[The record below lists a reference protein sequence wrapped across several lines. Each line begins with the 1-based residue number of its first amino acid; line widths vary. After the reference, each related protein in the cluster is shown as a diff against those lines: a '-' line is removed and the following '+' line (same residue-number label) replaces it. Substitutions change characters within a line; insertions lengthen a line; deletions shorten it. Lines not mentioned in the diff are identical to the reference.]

1 MSGSEYGHTVETRDR
16 LRLKLDI
23 LGRYDRVLR
32 AQLDALEEEDLE
44 RFSSL
49 GEERDLLGDQLV
61 SVDAERGESELPDPD
76 PDPLN
81 GDLETARLMAEIH
94 LRSSELKVLDSRV
107 LGALE
112 KQRGLLKNEIDR
124 ATTPVSDAAMRYME
138 AESGP
143 GPDRLDVVL

>member
-1 MSGSEYGHTVETRDR
+1 MIETRDR
-16 LRLKLDI
+16 LRRKLDI

-32 AQLDALEEEDLE
+32 AQLEALEEEDVE

-49 GEERDLLGDQLV
+49 GQERELLGEQLL
-61 SVDAERGESELPDPD
+61 SVDEGRKESDALAMD

-94 LRSSELKVLDSRV
+94 LRSSELRALDSKV
-107 LGALE
+107 LGALNE
-112 KQRGLLKNEIDR
+112 QRGLLKSEIDR
-124 ATTPVSDAAMRYME
+124 ATAPVSDAAVRYME

-143 GPDRLDVVL
+143 GQDRLDVVL